1 MADHQKT
8 PTVRDWENREF
19 NETVSWNLRKLLDYM
34 NTFGLS
40 LSSLFFSHT
49 DCSAKHITFA
59 HLSCSPFVCAV
70 PPTLRRSLGPLQART
85 GQREAGGSGATG
97 RVPRELLLHPDHP
110 DTVVTS
116 LFSLFLF
123 FTRSHLSGHR
133 HIPMS
138 SPSLFSPI
146 SSSHK
151 ANDRLQ

>member
-59 HLSCSPFVCAV
+59 HLLCSPFVCAV
-70 PPTLRRSLGPLQART
+70 PQRFADLSVRFKLGQVNEKLEVLERQVEYLESCYSTLTIQTQS
-85 GQREAGGSGATG
+85 
-97 RVPRELLLHPDHP
+97 
-110 DTVVTS
+110 
-116 LFSLFLF
+116 
-123 FTRSHLSGHR
+123 
-133 HIPMS
+133 
-138 SPSLFSPI
+138 
-146 SSSHK
+146 
-151 ANDRLQ
+151 